1 MSNTSSPI
9 GQRTMRS
16 GTEYWKLNSKYVR
29 YVTYAFLISIVGH
42 VAYLILGPA
51 PEAKPYKL
59 REKKIEVIDI
69 PDEIYI
75 PPPPQEVERP
85 QLPQEAEVSDDV
97 DEEETIEETE
107 FNPFQPPVAPARQ
120 ERAEVFV
127 AFDTPPKPIRI
138 HKPEYPELARQAHAE
153 GLVIVQ
159 VTIDE
164 TGRVI
169 NASVIKSDT
178 IQSLEEAAIKA
189 AYKCLFKPAK
199 QRDVPVKARITLPFR
214 FSLN

>member
-1 MSNTSSPI
+1 M
-9 GQRTMRS
+9 
-16 GTEYWKLNSKYVR
+16 
-29 YVTYAFLISIVGH
+29 LISIAGH
-42 VAYLILGPA
+42 VAYLIFGPA
-51 PEAKPYKL
+51 PEAKPYQL

-85 QLPQEAEVSDDV
+85 PLPQEAEVSDDV

-107 FNPFQPPVAPARQ
+107 FNPFQPPVAPRHDLRQ
-120 ERAEVFV
+120 EAFV

-138 HKPEYPELARQAHAE
+138 QKPEYPELARQAHAA

-164 TGRVI
+164 TGRVV
-169 NASVIKSDT
+169 NAVVIKSDT

-189 AYKCLFKPAK
+189 SYKCLFKPAK

-214 FSLN
+214 FRLSG